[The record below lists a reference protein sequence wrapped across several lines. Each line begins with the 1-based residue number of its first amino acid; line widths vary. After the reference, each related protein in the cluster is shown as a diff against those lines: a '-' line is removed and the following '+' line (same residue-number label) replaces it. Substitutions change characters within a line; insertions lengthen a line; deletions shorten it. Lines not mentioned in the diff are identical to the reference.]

1 MRSWTWAGKED
12 WKHHGQKIAEADQIW
27 MAVIG
32 PDTPS
37 SGELKGES
45 QYYQNQVARTMAALL
60 GLDYKQDKPVGDSI
74 RPMLGMK

>member
-1 MRSWTWAGKED
+1 
-12 WKHHGQKIAEADQIW
+12 

-60 GLDYKQDKPVGDSI
+60 GLDYKQEKPVGDSI